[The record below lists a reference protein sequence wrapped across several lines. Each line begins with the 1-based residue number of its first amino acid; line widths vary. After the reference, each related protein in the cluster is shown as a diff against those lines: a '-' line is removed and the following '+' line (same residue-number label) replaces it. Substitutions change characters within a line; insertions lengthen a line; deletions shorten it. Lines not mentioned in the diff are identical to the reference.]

1 MGREGAKLRE
11 ALKTGLRHVAARITA
26 GGISVLIRFLT
37 APQALY
43 AVALPQGVQRVYFA
57 NHCSNADAVLIWAVL
72 PPEVRTRTRPVA
84 AADYWLKN
92 RIREFMGRDVFK
104 VLLIERLRENR
115 TENPVERM
123 MGAVDEGSSLIIFPE
138 GRRNESDE
146 LLLEMRPGIYHLG
159 QARPKVELVPVWIH
173 NLNAVLPR
181 GSLIPVPLLCTVS
194 FGEPMRPGADETK
207 EDFMARAR
215 AALLALAPKEAA

>member
-1 MGREGAKLRE
+1 M
-11 ALKTGLRHVAARITA
+11 
-26 GGISVLIRFLT
+26 RFLT

-43 AVALPQGVQRVYFA
+43 AVELPPGPQRIYFA

-72 PPEVRTRTRPVA
+72 PPEIRARTRPVA

-92 RIREFMGRDVFK
+92 RVRRFMGRDVFR
-104 VLLIERLRENR
+104 VLLIERLREHR

-123 MGAVDEGSSLIIFPE
+123 IGAVDEGSSLIIFPE
-138 GRRNESDE
+138 GRRNESPE

-159 QARPKVELVPVWIH
+159 QARPDLELVPVWIH

-181 GSLIPVPLLCTVS
+181 GALIPVPILCTVG
-194 FGEPMRPGADETK
+194 FGAPLRPDPEEPK
-207 EDFMARAR
+207 EAFMARAR
-215 AALLALAPKEAA
+215 AALLALASREAP